1 MGGGR
6 GLDDF
11 HMGAEVHSSDGRL
24 VGKLQ
29 RLIVDE
35 DGFDPRAIVVQED
48 ARFAGRL
55 LAAGSWYLVDEVSVP
70 VAEVAAVEPD
80 RIELRLTGAEVRRL
94 PPYLT
99 YKYRPVTRA
108 EAVGRYVALATSA
121 PAAPSLQE
129 TAHKAAGEI
138 EIDGGENVM
147 LGRTGRV
154 LGHVRDVLVEDREL
168 IGIVMR
174 PAGFFKQDV
183 VLPVRFLDRSDDLAL
198 FADLSEDDLQ
208 NLRPFQR

>member
-108 EAVGRYVALATSA
+108 EAVGRYVALAT
-121 PAAPSLQE
+121 
-129 TAHKAAGEI
+129 
-138 EIDGGENVM
+138 GGLATIANGNVR
-147 LGRTGRV
+147 GK
-154 LGHVRDVLVEDREL
+154 
-168 IGIVMR
+168 IVI
-174 PAGFFKQDV
+174 KI
-183 VLPVRFLDRSDDLAL
+183 SD
-198 FADLSEDDLQ
+198 
-208 NLRPFQR
+208 

>member
-80 RIELRLTGAEVRRL
+80 RI
-94 PPYLT
+94 
-99 YKYRPVTRA
+99 
-108 EAVGRYVALATSA
+108 
-121 PAAPSLQE
+121 
-129 TAHKAAGEI
+129 
-138 EIDGGENVM
+138 
-147 LGRTGRV
+147 
-154 LGHVRDVLVEDREL
+154 
-168 IGIVMR
+168 
-174 PAGFFKQDV
+174 
-183 VLPVRFLDRSDDLAL
+183 
-198 FADLSEDDLQ
+198 
-208 NLRPFQR
+208 